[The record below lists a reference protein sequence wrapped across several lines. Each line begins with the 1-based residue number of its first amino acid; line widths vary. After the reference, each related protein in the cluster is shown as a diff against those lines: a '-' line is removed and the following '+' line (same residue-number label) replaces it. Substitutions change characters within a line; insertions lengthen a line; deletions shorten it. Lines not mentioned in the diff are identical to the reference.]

1 MMKFN
6 CTGCFFA
13 GVRDGYRP
21 ECNNCKKKEEI
32 IELEQEAKGLSMYDD
47 IDISF
52 PEEDDD
58 VDISF
63 PTKDRSVANHRRRHK
78 SKVIK
83 KNLRILPIVCAKS
96 NRLSDKACGE
106 EVSAINK
113 KLAGAYDSAKF
124 RYHTTLAFVFPE
136 IPKRTYGRHVSHI
149 ISTFRSWI
157 TYAEKECSRDS
168 VDDSKKKGLKDL
180 VNACK
185 KAIKQLEQVASYDGE
200 VIGLHRE
207 EDTLYVTVGFRD
219 KISLFNFKGRLAS

>member
-13 GVRDGYRP
+13 GVTDGYRP
-21 ECNNCKKKEEI
+21 ECNNCKRKEEI
-32 IELEQEAKGLSMYDD
+32 IALEQEAKGLSVYDD

-78 SKVIK
+78 SIVAK
-83 KNLRILPIVCAKS
+83 KNLKILPIVCAKS
-96 NRLSDKACGE
+96 NRLPDKAFDE

-113 KLAGAYDSAKF
+113 KLASVYDSAKF
-124 RYHTTLAFVFPE
+124 RHHTTLAFVFPE
-136 IPKRTYGRHVSHI
+136 IPKRTYGKHVRHIV
-149 ISTFRSWI
+149 STFRSWI
-157 TYAEKECSRDS
+157 AYAEEECLRIS
-168 VDDSKKKGLKDL
+168 VDDDKKKRLKDL
-180 VNACK
+180 ANACK
-185 KAIKQLEQVASYDGE
+185 KAIKQLERVASYDGE

-219 KISLFNFKGRLAS
+219 KVSLSNFKGRLAS